1 MKNKKKYITWKNF
14 FLAALLFSTLI
25 IAIITGFVANLV
37 KDQPALSKEELTQQL
52 NDISENSDIFF
63 ANGEKVA
70 TINSEMMRKAIPL
83 SEMGDNVKNA
93 IIASEDDDFY
103 SNSGIEP
110 ISIVRASIYE
120 ALGKS
125 TTGGSTI
132 TQQLVKN
139 QLLDNSRSYERK
151 AKEILLALRLNNTL
165 SKNEI
170 LETYLNIAPFGKN
183 RLGQN
188 ISGIE
193 TAALG
198 VFDVHANELN
208 IAQAAYLAGFVQL
221 PYKYTPF
228 DNSGN
233 IRSDEELQAGF
244 DRQKYVLNRMLAE
257 DFITKEQY
265 NQALNFDLK
274 ASFTNNKINEKYPY
288 ITNEIITAA
297 SEILAEETAKKNNQ
311 LNKYQTDNNFR
322 NDLLE
327 KSKVKFLTGGYKVNT
342 TINKDL
348 YDTLQEAKNN
358 YAKFVSKNID
368 GQSYP
373 MEIGATL
380 IENNTGRVLAFIG
393 GRDFN
398 LQQLNHATRTTRS
411 PGSTIKPLLVY
422 APAIDKGYI
431 TPNSTLL
438 DRKFNYNGWSPDN
451 FSKTEFGTISARNA
465 LAKSLNLSTI
475 RLYSAFYNE
484 DPVKEYLE
492 KMNFKNLVAADHTNL
507 SASIGGLSYGVTV
520 LENTNA
526 FAALANNGKFQ
537 QAYIIESIVDN
548 SGKTVYTANF
558 KPVQV
563 YSESTSYLTVNM
575 LNDVITGGTAGNMK
589 STLKFSTDNLFVKT
603 GTSEYNHDLWT
614 VGGTK
619 NITFGLWTGYDKP
632 SELPGFDH
640 AHSQWA
646 YFMNVIH
653 DYNSKLVGADIKF
666 ESPSSVV
673 KDNINPFNN
682 AKGSVNDIIP
692 KGFQQLS
699 NDKVMRKFG
708 SVIDKN
714 VLEKLQPKKEDK
726 EKDEDKDDSEEDK
739 NNNLNNDRR
748 KEENNS
754 ALEDDIEDSSYDNE

>member
-1 MKNKKKYITWKNF
+1 MKNNKKYITWKNF
-14 FLAALLFSTLI
+14 FLTLALLFTLI
-25 IAIITGFVANLV
+25 ISIITGFVANLV
-37 KDQPALSKEELTQQL
+37 KDQPVLSKEELTQQL

-63 ANGEKVA
+63 SNGEKVA
-70 TINSEMMRKAIPL
+70 TINSEMMRKTIPL
-83 SEMGDNVKNA
+83 DDMGDNIKNA
-93 IIASEDDDFY
+93 IIASEDDNFY

-110 ISIVRASIYE
+110 FSIIRASVYE
-120 ALGKS
+120 AAGKS
-125 TTGGSTI
+125 STGGSTI

-151 AKEILLALRLNNTL
+151 AKEILLAIRLNNTL
-165 SKNEI
+165 SKSEI

-198 VFDVHANELN
+198 VFNVHANELN

-244 DRQKYVLNRMLAE
+244 NRQKYVLNRMLEE
-257 DFITKEQY
+257 DFITKEEY
-265 NQALNFDLK
+265 NQALEFDIK
-274 ASFTNNKINEKYPY
+274 SSFNNNRINESEKYPY
-288 ITNEIITAA
+288 ITNEVITAA
-297 SEILAEETAKKNNQ
+297 SEILAEDTAKKNNQ
-311 LNKYQTDNNFR
+311 LNKYQNDANFK

-327 KSKVKFLTGGYKVNT
+327 KSKVKFLTGGYKVRT
-342 TINKDL
+342 TINKEL
-348 YDTLQEAKNN
+348 YDTLQEAKEN
-358 YAKFVSKNID
+358 YSRFISKNID
-368 GQSYP
+368 GQNYP

-398 LQQLNHATRTTRS
+398 NQQLNHATRTTRS
-411 PGSTIKPLLVY
+411 PGSTIKPLLVF

-431 TPNSTLL
+431 TPNSMLL

-451 FSKTEFGTISARNA
+451 FSKTEFGVISARNA

-475 RLYSAFYNE
+475 RLYSAFSNE

-492 KMNFKNLVAADHTNL
+492 KMNFKSLVESDHTNL

-526 FAALANNGKFQ
+526 FSTLANKGKFQ
-537 QAYIIESIVDN
+537 QAYIIESIEDN
-548 SGKTVYTANF
+548 TGKTIYTANF
-558 KPVQV
+558 NPVQV
-563 YSESTSYLTVNM
+563 YSESTSYLTINM

-640 AHSQWA
+640 AHNQWA
-646 YFMNVIH
+646 YFMNAI
-653 DYNSKLVGADIKF
+653 YNYNPSLIGADNKF
-666 ESPSSVV
+666 EQPASV
-673 KDNINPFNN
+673 KKENINPYNN
-682 AKGSVNDIIP
+682 SKGSVTDIVP
-692 KGFQQLS
+692 NSFQELN
-699 NDKVMRKFG
+699 NDKVMKKFG
-708 SVIDKN
+708 STIDKN
-714 VLEKLQPKKEDK
+714 VLEKLRPPSPKKEDDD
-726 EKDEDKDDSEEDK
+726 DEDDK
-739 NNNLNNDRR
+739 KENNDKR
-748 KEENNS
+748 KEEDITDLNNIE
-754 ALEDDIEDSSYDNE
+754 AEVVNDEDE